1 MSKIA
6 YVFPGQ
12 GSQAVG
18 MGKELFDNFAVFR
31 QTLEEADDALGF
43 KLSKMCFEG
52 PVAELNS
59 TVNTQPAILAVSVGA
74 YRVLQQ
80 ECGVTPGLMAGHS
93 LGEYSAL
100 VAAGALQFADAV
112 RVVRQRGSFMQEAAP
127 AGSGGMAAILGLPRE
142 KVISCC
148 QEASAQGLIEPVNF
162 NCPGQVVI
170 AGEKAALQKA
180 MELCRQAGA
189 KRAVELAVSGPFH
202 SSLMKPA
209 GERLAQV
216 LDEITI
222 NNPSV
227 PVVANVSAANIQTA
241 VEIKDSL
248 VRQISGAVLWED
260 SVARM
265 ADQGIT
271 TMVEIGPGKVLC
283 GLIKK
288 INKEI
293 TAVNVE
299 DVASLEKVLAL
310 FKEVG

>member
-6 YVFPGQ
+6 FMFPGQ

-18 MGKELFDNFAVFR
+18 MGRELANNFPVFQ

-43 KLSKMCFEG
+43 GLSKLCFEG
-52 PVAELNS
+52 PAEELNS

-74 YRVLQQ
+74 LRILQQ
-80 ECGVTPGLMAGHS
+80 ECGVTPQLVAGHS

-100 VAAGALQFADAV
+100 VAAGALQFAEAV
-112 RVVRQRGSFMQEAAP
+112 KVVRQRGSFMQEAAP
-127 AGSGGMAAILGLPRE
+127 AGSGGMAAILGLERQ
-142 KVISCC
+142 KVVACC
-148 QEASAQGLIEPVNF
+148 QEAAAMGVVEPVNF

-170 AGEKAALQKA
+170 AGQKAALQQA

-189 KRAVELAVSGPFH
+189 KRAIELAVSGPFH

-216 LDEITI
+216 LDQITI
-222 NNPSV
+222 KDPSI
-227 PVVANVSAANIQTA
+227 PVVANVSAVNVLTA
-241 VEIKDSL
+241 SEIKDSL

-260 SVARM
+260 SVEKM
-265 ADQGIT
+265 ATQGIT

-293 TAVNVE
+293 TTVNLE
-299 DVASLEKVLAL
+299 DLASLEKVLAL